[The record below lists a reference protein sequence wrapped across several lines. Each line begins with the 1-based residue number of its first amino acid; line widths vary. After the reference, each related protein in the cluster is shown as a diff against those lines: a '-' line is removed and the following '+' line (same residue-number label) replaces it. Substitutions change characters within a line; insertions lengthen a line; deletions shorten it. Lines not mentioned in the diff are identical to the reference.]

1 MAVFPLAGLTGR
13 LRSSPQPK
21 RMPACRG
28 SPREMAAT
36 VRNPGKEVSGTSPA
50 RHSQLLL
57 CCLPIL
63 VLELAVDPWGCPKP
77 SLS

>member
-21 RMPACRG
+21 RMPAYRG

-36 VRNPGKEVSGTSPA
+36 VCNPGKEVSRTFPA

-57 CCLPIL
+57 CFVPIL
-63 VLELAVDPWGCPKP
+63 VLEVDPWGCPKP